1 MTPIDIEVQ
10 VWIQD
15 KPRKKFWV
23 YNNRSKKLQEV
34 NNIPTHLSSFSLIK
48 YAKCVKKYGYDNIVS
63 IINNQDKSEI
73 KYILK
78 KYLKEII
85 HNREELLNY
94 KDISFDITRNPNGTP
109 RGLNILP
116 KKFFEYLLKKRTN
129 KNINGICRFEEETYK
144 YTEILEQITL
154 DEYNFYEDSYNGGKL
169 FLKEKGIYNNCYG
182 YDYKNCYGSVLGN
195 KNNILKLNNKDYN
208 FMISEKEGE
217 LKTIEKLNKHL
228 QYGLYKVKITSTN
241 EVFNKYFTF
250 NVKNVYTHY
259 EIQLVR
265 DCINQFK
272 MEGIKINILNVENN
286 AYVYE
291 SKKIIKTYT
300 IFGKWFDKITEL
312 KKELKNNTLL
322 KFISSSLWGSL
333 SKMNLTILTEEEMF
347 NDIDY
352 EYEIMDIFNQDGENL
367 YKILPLNKNIYNTNF
382 RIKPFIT
389 AFVRCKVFKT
399 IIDNELFNNVLR
411 IHTDGIILD
420 KQFDFSNYDTELIP
434 EDKTSGK
441 IEFKNI
447 NDYKVI

>member
-1 MTPIDIEVQ
+1 MTLSDIEVQ

-23 YNNRSKKLQEV
+23 YNNKNKNLKEL
-34 NNIPTHLSSFSLIK
+34 NILPSQLSSFGLIK
-48 YAKCVKKYGYDNIVS
+48 YAKCVKKYGYDNIKK
-63 IINNQDKSEI
+63 ILNEQNEEEI
-73 KYILK
+73 KHVLK
-78 KYLKEII
+78 KYLKEIMR
-85 HNREELLNY
+85 NREDLLNY
-94 KDISFDITRNPNGTP
+94 KDISFDIIKSPNGTP

-129 KNINGICRFEEETYK
+129 KNINGVCRYIEEPYK
-144 YTEILEQITL
+144 YTEKLDNITI
-154 DEYNFYEDSYNGGKL
+154 DEYNWFESSYNGGML
-169 FLKEKGIYNNCYG
+169 YLKESGIYNCYG
-182 YDYKNCYGSVLGN
+182 YDFKNCYGSVLGN
-195 KNNILKLNNKDYN
+195 RNNLLKLNNKDYN

-217 LKTIEKLNKHL
+217 QRTIDKLNKNL

-241 EVFNKYFTF
+241 EVFNRFFTF
-250 NVKNVYTHY
+250 NKIDVYTHY

-265 DCINQFK
+265 DCITQFK
-272 MEGIKINILNVENN
+272 MEGIEIDLINVENN

-291 SKKIIKTYT
+291 SKKLIKTYS

-312 KKELKNNTLL
+312 KKELKKNTLL

-352 EYEIMDIFNQDGENL
+352 EYEIIDVFNQDGENK

-389 AFVRCKVFKT
+389 AFVRCKVFKA
-399 IIDNELFNNVLR
+399 ILDNDLLDNVIR
-411 IHTDGIILD
+411 IHTDGIILN
-420 KQFDFSNYDTELIP
+420 KEFNFDIYDAELIS
-434 EDKTSGK
+434 EEKSTGK
-441 IEFKNI
+441 IQFKNI
-447 NDYKVI
+447 NDYNII